1 LQHKFNKTNLA
12 PWKSFLIRESTAEA
26 ALNLE
31 SNFAGLST
39 FGGVNLEMFIFP
51 KCQMKVK
58 HVYFWEQLKECLFKN
73 FNYRFWQ
80 LYDSKCQLD
89 LCFEASQSAFD
100 LCVPAS
106 NSISRQPAESD
117 K

>member
-39 FGGVNLEMFIFP
+39 FGGVNKEMFIFA

-58 HVYFWEQLKECLFKN
+58 HVYFWETIKRMSFQEF
-73 FNYRFWQ
+73 
-80 LYDSKCQLD
+80 
-89 LCFEASQSAFD
+89 
-100 LCVPAS
+100 
-106 NSISRQPAESD
+106 
-117 K
+117 